1 MITKIIH
8 IKTQRELADI
18 FGPYDSNIK
27 KINQMFGVSVSV
39 RENSLVLR
47 GKASDIDAVVREID
61 NLRRGGSL
69 PEKRPEAETG
79 KSGDSFY
86 TAHNG
91 KKISPASPAQKK
103 YIESMIKN
111 PVTIAL
117 GPAGTGKTFLA
128 VACALK
134 FLEEGRFSKIILS
147 RPIVEAGERLGYLP
161 GDFEEKVNPYL
172 APLNSAFISLIGA
185 RVFSRQKASGVIE
198 IIPLAYMRGRTLD
211 DAFVIL
217 DEAQNTTA
225 LQMKMLLTRL
235 GPKGVMCINGD
246 ETQIDLEKGVK
257 SGLINARD
265 ILSGIKGI
273 KFIKFGRRDVV
284 RHPLVRKIVAAYGA
298 VRISGENKG

>member
-1 MITKIIH
+1 LITKIIN
-8 IKTQRELADI
+8 IKTQRELADV

-27 KINQMFGVSVSV
+27 KINQMFAVDVSV
-39 RENSLVLR
+39 RDNRLVLR
-47 GKASDIDAVVREID
+47 GKAADLDAAVREIE

-69 PEKRPEAETG
+69 PEKRSESEIGNP
-79 KSGDSFY
+79 GDSFY
-86 TAHNG
+86 TSHKG
-91 KKISPASPAQKK
+91 KKISPASLAQKK

-111 PVTIAL
+111 PVTIAS

-134 FLEEGRFSKIILS
+134 FLEGGRFSKIILS

-172 APLNSAFISLIGA
+172 APLHSAFISLVGA
-185 RVFSRQKASGVIE
+185 RVLSRQKASGVIE

-225 LQMKMLLTRL
+225 LQMKMILTRL
-235 GPKGVMCINGD
+235 GPKGVLCINGD

-257 SGLINARD
+257 SGLINARN

-273 KFIKFGRRDVV
+273 KFIKFGERDVV
-284 RHPLVRKIVAAYGA
+284 RHPLVKKIVAAYEA
-298 VRISGENKG
+298 VKISGGNKG